1 MGVLVNQR
9 FSVPLYSASV
19 HVVVASDY
27 KSLFKAM
34 PKLFKEND
42 EEDFQAMM
50 LANGNSYGLAFIK
63 EFTTA
68 TNVSHEVFHLTH
80 RIMDN
85 QGVRFEI
92 DCHEAFAILHGH
104 LFDKVWKIV
113 RKHVRK

>member
-34 PKLFKEND
+34 PKFFKD
-42 EEDFQAMM
+42 DHDVGFKAMM
-50 LANGNSYGLAFIK
+50 VFNGHNYGLAFIK
-63 EFTTA
+63 EFTTESII
-68 TNVSHEVFHLTH
+68 SHEVFHLTH
-80 RIMDN
+80 WMMNNHGI
-85 QGVRFEI
+85 RFEI
-92 DCHEAFAILHGH
+92 DCHEAFAIPDGH
-104 LFDKVWKIV
+104 LFDRVWKIV